1 MIEFKEVYERNCMRV
16 GNITNNEFFLEL
28 NKLNEKIQEEFLKKI
43 IHETRSVTC
52 DVMLGD
58 STTKQVETFDIKNVE
73 VFFGD
78 FNSKLSEWSSQGVT
92 YSSDEDLRRIFIKS
106 EIRIE
111 DYILSLHA
119 SLQYHVLLYYRPLQK
134 VIELQKKLAGL
145 INNSGDSESK
155 YKDESERL
163 ILEKLNELGFKDMP
177 KQELFELFYNDEELS
192 SKIKK
197 MIDESQPEVIDIQD
211 KKNQLFKE
219 LDNLLLETF
228 HTTSVMID
236 EQKLVNGEEG
246 CLCNID
252 LEYVDKGA
260 KQGLIDVSL
269 ISEQLKVRIK
279 QCIENILNMILE
291 NKS

>member
-1 MIEFKEVYERNCMRV
+1 MIEFKEVYERNHMRI

-43 IHETRSVTC
+43 IHETRTVTC

-106 EIRIE
+106 EIRTE

-163 ILEKLNELGFKDMP
+163 ILEKLNELGFNDMP
-177 KQELFELFYNDEELS
+177 KQELFELFYNNEELAL
-192 SKIKK
+192 KIKK
-197 MIDESQPEVIDIQD
+197 MVDESQPEIIDIQD

-252 LEYVDKGA
+252 LEYIDNGA
-260 KQGLIDVSL
+260 KQGLIDAS
-269 ISEQLKVRIK
+269 IITEQLKVRIR
-279 QCIENILNMILE
+279 QCVENILNVVLE

>member
-1 MIEFKEVYERNCMRV
+1 MIEFKEVYERNHMRI

-43 IHETRSVTC
+43 IHETRTVTC

-106 EIRIE
+106 EIRTE

-163 ILEKLNELGFKDMP
+163 ILEKLNELGFKDMA
-177 KQELFELFYNDEELS
+177 KQELFELFYNNEELAL
-192 SKIKK
+192 KIKK
-197 MIDESQPEVIDIQD
+197 MVDESQPEIIDIQD

-252 LEYVDKGA
+252 LEYIDNGA
-260 KQGLIDVSL
+260 KQGLIDAS
-269 ISEQLKVRIK
+269 IITEQLKVRIR
-279 QCIENILNMILE
+279 QCVENILNVILE

>member
-1 MIEFKEVYERNCMRV
+1 MIEFKEVYERNHMRI

-43 IHETRSVTC
+43 IHETRTVTC

-92 YSSDEDLRRIFIKS
+92 YTSDEDLRRIFIKS
-106 EIRIE
+106 EIRTE

-163 ILEKLNELGFKDMP
+163 ILEKLNELGFKDMS
-177 KQELFELFYNDEELS
+177 KQELFELFYNNEELAL
-192 SKIKK
+192 KIKK
-197 MIDESQPEVIDIQD
+197 MIDESQPEIIDIQD

-252 LEYVDKGA
+252 LEYIDNGA
-260 KQGLIDVSL
+260 KQGLIDAS
-269 ISEQLKVRIK
+269 IITEQLKVRIR
-279 QCIENILNMILE
+279 QCVENTLNVILE